1 MKKNKSKRTGFFKY
15 WQFLRTTSSPV
26 SLGTPLGPGEY
37 DSSSH
42 LDFSS
47 RVTSDSYIFWRL
59 VQFPLSIPS
68 GSAVKNPLAMQELQE
83 MRLDP
88 CVRKI
93 PWRMMATHSSIL
105 AWRISWTE
113 EPSGLQSIGSQ
124 RVGLDRRTWRAHTC
138 SSPGITGAGQ
148 CLSNQRKTWEAL
160 LCILRLLSTS
170 GPEPLGFRVFMVPTS
185 MTNTS

>member
-1 MKKNKSKRTGFFKY
+1 MAVSEDH
-15 WQFLRTTSSPV
+15 FLPRFSRNAF
-26 SLGTPLGPGEY
+26 GPWGIRQQLPFGLFISCY
-37 DSSSH
+37 H
-42 LDFSS
+42 
-47 RVTSDSYIFWRL
+47 DSYIFWRL

-93 PWRMMATHSSIL
+93 PWRTMATHSSIL

-113 EPSGLQSIGSQ
+113 EPSGLLSIGSQ